1 MVASLPIPNAR
12 VCAYRTST
20 SRASCLSDQI
30 AGPERL
36 DTVTRVAVLDDYQ
49 RRASGYADWSALG
62 AAAELKFFAEP
73 MTQEQLPRALAEF
86 EVLVLMRERT
96 HFRRDVLE
104 QLPRLQLLVTTGM
117 RNAAVDIAYLN
128 ERGVTVCGTEGMG
141 GVGSAGVPS
150 TAEVAW
156 ALVLAVAKRVTVED
170 RALRSGAWQ
179 VGIPTNL
186 AGATL
191 GLAGLG
197 NLGAAMV
204 GPARAFGMD
213 VVAWSQNLSQ
223 ERADALG
230 VRRVPRDELLA
241 TSDFLSIH
249 LVLSDRT
256 RGLFGGPEL
265 AQMKPSAVLVNTSRG
280 PIVDAAALV
289 AALRAGTISAAGLD
303 VYDQEPLPAGDELT
317 TLENVVL
324 LPHLGYVS
332 EPGLRHMYEQ
342 VVQDIAAFIGGAPIP
357 RHRLIAP
364 DVGALQC
371 VLPPPPE
378 EGARHAAGSQ
388 AHRRRPDRVP
398 ERFHLGGRRTARRGG
413 RRHGADRHAG
423 EHAAPG
429 ASRT

>member
-1 MVASLPIPNAR
+1 
-12 VCAYRTST
+12 
-20 SRASCLSDQI
+20 
-30 AGPERL
+30 
-36 DTVTRVAVLDDYQ
+36 VTRVAVLDDYQ

-156 ALVLAVAKRVTVED
+156 ALILAVAKRVTVED
-170 RALRSGAWQ
+170 RALRTGDWQ
-179 VGIPTNL
+179 LGLPTNL

-213 VVAWSQNLSQ
+213 VVAWSQNLSE
-223 ERADALG
+223 ERAGAVG
-230 VRRVPRDELLA
+230 VRRVSKEDLLA
-241 TSDFLSIH
+241 GADFLSIH

-256 RGLFGGPEL
+256 RGLFGAPEL
-265 AQMKPSAVLVNTSRG
+265 ARMKPSATLINTSRG
-280 PIVDAAALV
+280 PIVDGAALLE
-289 AALRAGTISAAGLD
+289 ALRAGTISAAGLD

-317 TLENVVL
+317 KLDNVVL

-332 EPGLRHMYEQ
+332 EPAMRQMYEQ
-342 VVQDIAAFIGGAPIP
+342 VVQDIAAFMGRAPI
-357 RHRLIAP
+357 
-364 DVGALQC
+364 
-371 VLPPPPE
+371 
-378 EGARHAAGSQ
+378 
-388 AHRRRPDRVP
+388 RVI
-398 ERFHLGGRRTARRGG
+398 R
-413 RRHGADRHAG
+413 
-423 EHAAPG
+423 
-429 ASRT
+429 